1 MPIFPKDKKT
11 TESSRSPLKYNK
23 KTGVLTKG
31 KTTWELSNEYPY
43 SPEKTTKKAVS
54 ITMPW
59 KKGTGKDRFYS
70 IKEVSSLAGEEK
82 KVLKSREV
90 KVDNKGNK
98 TKTKVDGDVTTTKTK
113 RAGGKS
119 RFSITDA
126 STGRKYSA
134 KNAIAANRKANKLKR
149 S

>member
-1 MPIFPKDKKT
+1 MPMFPRNGKK
-11 TESSRSPLKYNK
+11 ESVKSPLAYNK
-23 KTGVLTKG
+23 KTGVLTKN
-31 KTTWELSNEYPY
+31 KTTLDTGTGEQV
-43 SPEKTTKKAVS
+43 KKAFS
-54 ITMPW
+54 ITMPG
-59 KKGTGKDRFYS
+59 KKGTDKNRFYKM
-70 IKEVSSLAGEEK
+70 KEVSSLAGDEK
-82 KVLKSREV
+82 KILKSKEV

-134 KNAIAANRKANKLKR
+134 KNAIAANRKVNKLKR